1 MYYAKRSANSFNNLT
16 LPATM
21 KIVENNLESLNR
33 ILTGCFNRE
42 HKYQKMLYEKY
53 YGFALKTVFRYIY
66 RYDKAVDAV
75 NDGFIK
81 FFTKIEQFK
90 LGAEDDTAKMLM
102 GYLKRIMI
110 NTAIDELRRG
120 KMTPEIGGIPDHVWD
135 IPDNSENAEQLL
147 LYKELIVLIKELAP
161 QYRSV
166 FNLYVIDGYNHME
179 IADLLNIPV
188 GTSKSCLSRAR
199 TLLQNNIKKTEDA
212 VLCRI

>member
-1 MYYAKRSANSFNNLT
+1 
-16 LPATM
+16 
-21 KIVENNLESLNR
+21 
-33 ILTGCFNRE
+33 
-42 HKYQKMLYEKY
+42 MLYEKY

-81 FFTKIEQFK
+81 FFNKIEQYK
-90 LGAEDDTAKMLM
+90 PGIEADAEKMLM
-102 GYLKRIMI
+102 AYIKRIMI

-120 KMTPEIGGIPDHVWD
+120 KMTPEIGGIPDQVWD
-135 IPDNSENAEQLL
+135 IPDNHENAEQMI

-166 FNLYVIDGYNHME
+166 FNLYVIDGFNHLE
-179 IADLLNIPV
+179 IADMLKIPV

-199 TLLQNNIKKTEDA
+199 ILLQNNIKKTEDA
-212 VLCRI
+212 ELCRI

>member
-1 MYYAKRSANSFNNLT
+1 MGVIKYDLPILFSNLT
-16 LPATM
+16 QLTIL

-66 RYDKAVDAV
+66 RYDKAVDTV

-90 LGAEDDTAKMLM
+90 RGTEDDTGKMLM
-102 GYLKRIMI
+102 CYIKRIMI

-120 KMTPEIGGIPDHVWD
+120 KMMPEIGGIPDHVWD
-135 IPDNSENAEQLL
+135 IPDNSENAEP
-147 LYKELIVLIKELAP
+147 IVPAHRVGRVRGMDLDYRRVGVLADDDAF
-161 QYRSV
+161 S
-166 FNLYVIDGYNHME
+166 FAL
-179 IADLLNIPV
+179 
-188 GTSKSCLSRAR
+188 RA
-199 TLLQNNIKKTEDA
+199 THPF
-212 VLCRI
+212 VWH

>member
-1 MYYAKRSANSFNNLT
+1 MLFTDLILIAIQ
-16 LPATM
+16 
-21 KIVENNLESLNR
+21 KIVEIHLESVTC
-33 ILTGCFNRE
+33 ILKGCLARE

-81 FFTKIEQFK
+81 FFNKIEQYK
-90 LGAEDDTAKMLM
+90 PGIEADAEKMLM
-102 GYLKRIMI
+102 AYIKRIMI

-120 KMTPEIGGIPDHVWD
+120 KMTPEIGGIPDQVWD
-135 IPDNSENAEQLL
+135 IPDNDENAEQMI

-166 FNLYVIDGYNHME
+166 FNLFVIDGFNHLE
-179 IADLLNIPV
+179 IADMLKIPV

-199 TLLQNNIKKTEDA
+199 ILLQNNIKKTEDA
-212 VLCRI
+212 ELCRI

>member
-1 MYYAKRSANSFNNLT
+1 MNYFNNLPVLYSRKT
-16 LPATM
+16 
-21 KIVENNLESLNR
+21 VENNLESLNR

-42 HKYQKMLYEKY
+42 HKYQKILYDRY

-66 RYDKAVDAV
+66 RYDIAVDAV

-81 FFTKIEQFK
+81 FFTKIDQFK
-90 LGAEDDTAKMLM
+90 IAQNTDAEKMLM

-120 KMTPEIGGIPDHVWD
+120 KMAPEIGGIPDTVWE
-135 IPDNSENAEQLL
+135 IPDNSENAEQMI
-147 LYKELIVLIKELAP
+147 LYKELIILIKELAP
-161 QYRSV
+161 QYRAV
-166 FNLYVIDGYNHME
+166 FNLYVIDGYNHLE

-212 VLCRI
+212 LLCRI

>member
-1 MYYAKRSANSFNNLT
+1 VPIYFTNLT
-16 LPATM
+16 QLTRL
-21 KIVENNLESLNR
+21 KIAEIHVESLNH
-33 ILTGCFNRE
+33 ILTGCFNSE

-66 RYDKAVDAV
+66 HYEKAVDTV

-90 LGAEDDTAKMLM
+90 QDAEDDTGKMLM
-102 GYLKRIMI
+102 GYIKKIMI

-120 KMTPEIGGIPDHVWD
+120 KMMPEIGGIPDHLWD
-135 IPDNSENAEQLL
+135 IPDNSENGEQLL
-147 LYKELIVLIKELAP
+147 LYKELIVLTKQLAP

-166 FNLYVIDGYNHME
+166 FNLYVIDGYNHLE

-199 TLLQNNIKKTEDA
+199 TLLQNNIKKAEDA